1 YAVPHRYAAMSGS
14 VLPYRFQPEERPV
27 FPGAPYAPRQTTLNR
42 CLYALS
48 ALVMA
53 MTAGLSNGLVSGN
66 LLWISG
72 NVGLYASEGSLLL
85 AVYVAFNATANLL
98 LVKARTQFG
107 IPATMHT
114 VLVVLIGG
122 QCLQML
128 WPSFGMEVVAQA
140 VS

>member
-1 YAVPHRYAAMSGS
+1 MSGS

-53 MTAGLSNGLVSGN
+53 MTAGLSNGLVSVN

-98 LVKARTQFG
+98 LVKART
-107 IPATMHT
+107 
-114 VLVVLIGG
+114 
-122 QCLQML
+122 
-128 WPSFGMEVVAQA
+128 
-140 VS
+140 